1 MPREET
7 REPAAHEKC
16 EPPWGTA
23 FPSALPRPQPRTSGW
38 HPEPPACPA
47 EPGSG
52 PGAVPRRAIPRG
64 RAKTE
69 AALAVAAGLRARGA
83 WAAGSLSGAPGGSA
97 QCRTRCPRH
106 PRSCR
111 SKSHRSEPRCPG
123 HCWPGAPSPSPS
135 RRPALLSR
143 GTGRAAMAASFGAL
157 LRRPGCVGAVTA
169 AVCPSFPVVK
179 YGFPC
184 VTSRWEACQLARL
197 CHDWS
202 GAWGLPESE
211 GGDLPETT
219 GLHLLVHWGSVPDLK
234 RK

>member
-52 PGAVPRRAIPRG
+52 PGAAPRRAIPRG
-64 RAKTE
+64 RAKAE

-111 SKSHRSEPRCPG
+111 SKSYRSEPRCPG

-169 AVCPSFPVVK
+169 AVCPSFGRKIRVP
-179 YGFPC
+179 
-184 VTSRWEACQLARL
+184 L
-197 CHDWS
+197 CHVS
-202 GAWGLPESE
+202 LGSMSAGTALP
-211 GGDLPETT
+211 
-219 GLHLLVHWGSVPDLK
+219 
-234 RK
+234 